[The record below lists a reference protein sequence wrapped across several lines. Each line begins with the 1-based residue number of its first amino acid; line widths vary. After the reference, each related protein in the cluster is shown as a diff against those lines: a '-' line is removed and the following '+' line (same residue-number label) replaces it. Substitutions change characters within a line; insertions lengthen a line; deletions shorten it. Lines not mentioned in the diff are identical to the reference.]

1 MSEWM
6 TRREFSEADG
16 IEDWRFLANGAS
28 AHFTTDAFA
37 TGVALVDAIGAL
49 ADARERPSPTSTCGP
64 GVDRATDGRRV
75 TG

>member
-6 TRREFSEADG
+6 TPREFSEADG
-16 IEDWRFLANGAS
+16 ADDWRVLANGAS

-49 ADARERPSPTSTCGP
+49 ADVAIDFPDVDLRAS
-64 GVDRATDGRRV
+64 GVTVRLTADPEHG
-75 TG
+75 